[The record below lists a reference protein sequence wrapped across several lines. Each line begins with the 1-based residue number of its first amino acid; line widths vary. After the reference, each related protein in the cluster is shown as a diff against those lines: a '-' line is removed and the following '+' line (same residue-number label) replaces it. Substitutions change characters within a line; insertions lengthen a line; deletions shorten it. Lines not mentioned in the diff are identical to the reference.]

1 MQPAPQSAPTSAAAS
16 TPLPAPPPVV
26 QQQMVTPR
34 APVAS
39 ANVVQQAPVSAPP
52 APAPATAADLA
63 PVFDAYARAIES
75 RDLAAIRRVYPGLTS
90 EQERGFEQFFQA
102 ARKINVT
109 FRVANVES
117 TAAAADA
124 RLSGTYEYESSSGKT
139 ERQPVSFAASLRR
152 EGGEWRLVSLR

>member
-1 MQPAPQSAPTSAAAS
+1 
-16 TPLPAPPPVV
+16 
-26 QQQMVTPR
+26 
-34 APVAS
+34 
-39 ANVVQQAPVSAPP
+39 
-52 APAPATAADLA
+52 
-63 PVFDAYARAIES
+63 VFDAYARAIES
-75 RDLAAIRRVYPGLTS
+75 RDIAAIRRVYPGLTA

-124 RLSGTYEYESSSGKT
+124 RLNGTYEYESSSGKI